1 MSRTAPKRE
10 NLLLT
15 LLFNIV
21 IPSLILAKLS
31 GPERLG
37 PVVGLVTALAFPL
50 GYGGWDFVRRR
61 QTNFVSIIGF
71 VSVLLT
77 GGLGL
82 LKVDGLWF
90 AVKEAAVP
98 AVIGFAVWASMHTKR
113 PLVRQFI
120 FNDQVIDVARVERAL
135 EERGNRPAFDRLL
148 ASASRWLV
156 ASFLLSAVLNFL
168 LARWLLRSPSG
179 TPEFNL
185 ELGKMNA
192 LSWPVIVV
200 PMMGM
205 TIFVLWRLF
214 AGIKA
219 LTGLGFD
226 EVMHAP
232 EPKKEAA

>member
-1 MSRTAPKRE
+1 MSRPSPKRE

-15 LLFNIV
+15 LIFNIV
-21 IPSLILAKLS
+21 VPSLILGKLS

-37 PVVGLVTALAFPL
+37 PAGGLVVALAFPL
-50 GYGGWDFVRRR
+50 GYGVWDFVRRR

-82 LKVDGLWF
+82 MKVDGLWF

-98 AVIGFAVWASMHTKR
+98 MVIGLAVWASMHSKR

-120 FNDQVIDVARVERAL
+120 FNDQVIDVPRVETAL
-135 EERGNRPAFDRLL
+135 ALRGNRAAFDRLL
-148 ASASRWLV
+148 VSASRWLV
-156 ASFLLSAVLNFL
+156 ASFLLSAALNFF
-168 LARWLLRSPSG
+168 LARWLLKSPSG
-179 TPEFNL
+179 TPEFNA

-192 LSWPVIVV
+192 LSWPVIVLPTMV
-200 PMMGM
+200 M
-205 TIFVLWRLF
+205 TIYVLWRLF
-214 AGIKA
+214 AGIKE

-226 EVMHAP
+226 QVMHQP
-232 EPKKEAA
+232 EARKESA